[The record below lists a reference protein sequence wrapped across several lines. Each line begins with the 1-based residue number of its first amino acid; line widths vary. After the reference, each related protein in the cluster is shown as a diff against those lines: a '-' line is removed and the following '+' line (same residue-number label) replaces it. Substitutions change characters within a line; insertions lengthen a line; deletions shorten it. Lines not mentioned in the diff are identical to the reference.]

1 MQLLLYLYTERFSAW
16 PSQDFLGDSR
26 LTDIISVVVMPHLDV
41 VAWFYLH
48 PSPCLT
54 CSIRREWSFIYPVYK
69 RHIMSIFISLPKLI
83 SKPKKLSRHS
93 IQKVKVGQLCLTL

>member
-26 LTDIISVVVMPHLDV
+26 LTQHYICVVMPHLDV

-48 PSPCLT
+48 PSPCLSL
-54 CSIRREWSFIYPVYK
+54 CSIPGESGHLY
-69 RHIMSIFISLPKLI
+69 
-83 SKPKKLSRHS
+83 
-93 IQKVKVGQLCLTL
+93 IQCTKGILCLYLLVFQN